1 MSKKSKQQLEEELKV
16 TIAKNKRLKETIE
29 LEKLLSRDYDTILQ
43 ARL

>member
-29 LEKLLSRDYDTILQ
+29 LEKLLSRGYDTILQ